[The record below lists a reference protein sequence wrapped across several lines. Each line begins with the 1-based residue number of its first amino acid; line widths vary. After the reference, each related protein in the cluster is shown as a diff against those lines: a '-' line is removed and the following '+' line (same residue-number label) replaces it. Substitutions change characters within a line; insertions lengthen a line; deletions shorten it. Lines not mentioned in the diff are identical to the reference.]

1 MKFTHYLIPVIL
13 GETEL
18 HYEVVGELSLRDT
31 LDAILNLSDAYI
43 TPSNNKISA
52 FYDYAVKY
60 IARPRNYEVEKYGVL
75 THNQHV
81 FSFGIVIH
89 FINEETGEILDSYL
103 IKETPKKCVAFHLV

>member
-1 MKFTHYLIPVIL
+1 MKFTHYFIPVIL

-31 LDAILNLSDAYI
+31 LDCILNLSDAYMA
-43 TPSNNKISA
+43 PSNNKIAA

-60 IARPRNYEVEKYGVL
+60 LAHPRNYEVEKYGVL

-81 FSFGIVIH
+81 FSFGVVIH
-89 FINEETGEILDSYL
+89 YTKEETGEILDSYL